1 MIKAVISIFLI
12 STLSHAGMF
21 DSIMGNIPSSTTKT
35 VAPTATKSSGL
46 LSSLTDS
53 LGVTPTQASG
63 GTAAIMQ
70 YAKSQTSTSDY
81 STLTSSVP
89 GLDNI
94 GSSSMLGALSGSINS
109 ASAVNS
115 AFKALGMDASMVQQ
129 FIPVIT
135 KYIGGS
141 GGTASESIITKALSA
156 LM

>member
-1 MIKAVISIFLI
+1 MIKRVISILLI

-21 DSIMGNIPSSTTKT
+21 DSVMGSLPSSATET
-35 VAPTATKSSGL
+35 VAPTTTKPSGL
-46 LSSLTDS
+46 LNSLTNS
-53 LGVTPTQASG
+53 LGVTPSQASG
-63 GTAAIMQ
+63 GTAAIMK

-89 GLDNI
+89 GLENI

-109 ASAVNS
+109 LSAVNS
-115 AFKALGMDASMVQQ
+115 VFKALGMDASMVQQ

-141 GGTASESIITKALSA
+141 GGMASESIITKALSA